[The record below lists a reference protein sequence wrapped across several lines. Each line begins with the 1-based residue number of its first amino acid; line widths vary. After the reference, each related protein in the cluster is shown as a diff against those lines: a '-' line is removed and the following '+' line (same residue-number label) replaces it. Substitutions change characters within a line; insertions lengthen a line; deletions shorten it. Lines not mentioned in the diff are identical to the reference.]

1 MFLKAKNTWQQGFN
15 DYQKI
20 YGIHFRPQID
30 VFIFKNLIII
40 IFYMFNILIWN
51 NNKKIKAQQ
60 GIWEKYDDHNP
71 IRNMGDAHKY
81 YDAAFSLLYIT
92 TSKSCFFDTHP
103 RHSTFPIFSAFDLG
117 KDRHLIKEILSSYSR
132 LRNLIFFDFL

>member
-1 MFLKAKNTWQQGFN
+1 MKYIRA
-15 DYQKI
+15 
-20 YGIHFRPQID
+20 QID

-81 YDAAFSLLYIT
+81 YDDAFPLLYIT

-103 RHSTFPIFSAFDLG
+103 RHSTFPIFSAFDLR
-117 KDRHLIKEILSSYSR
+117 KRQTFNQRNIIIIVEITQPNFLLFFVSPYYHMLI
-132 LRNLIFFDFL
+132 LRK